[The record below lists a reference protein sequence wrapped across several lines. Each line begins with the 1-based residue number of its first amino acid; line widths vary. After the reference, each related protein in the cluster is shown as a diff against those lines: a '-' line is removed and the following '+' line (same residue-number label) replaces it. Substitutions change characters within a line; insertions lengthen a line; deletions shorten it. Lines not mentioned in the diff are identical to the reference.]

1 MVVYAAGAVLW
12 RIENNKLMVAL
23 VHRGRYDDWAWAKG
37 KVDPGETLPETAVR
51 EIREETGL
59 KVKLGVPL
67 GIQRYR
73 LPNKN
78 LKEVHYWAAQVTDKA
93 IAKNDFE
100 PNEEISQVAW
110 FTPSEAKKR
119 LSYSHDHEQLDA
131 LLELHKKNKL
141 DTFPII
147 LLRHGKARS
156 RATWTGKET
165 GRPLLA
171 DGNSQAEA
179 LPPILKAY
187 GAKLVFSSPW
197 TRCLSTVAPYAQKRS
212 VKVKTIAAFTE
223 SANAEKPEKTQA
235 EIADIVDLQKSAVI
249 CTHRPVLP
257 TMIEEL
263 EKRSSSKLGPKLH
276 LAALL
281 KPGSLAIIHMSKASD
296 AGASQVI
303 DVEFASPL
311 ISKKKK

>member
-12 RIENNKLMVAL
+12 RIENNKLKVAL

-37 KVDPGETLPETAVR
+37 KVDPGEVLPETAVR

-59 KVKLGVPL
+59 RVKLGVPL

-78 LKEVHYWAAQVTDKA
+78 LKEVHYWAAKVSDKA
-93 IAKNDFE
+93 IANSSFE

-110 FTPSEAKKR
+110 FTPNEAKKR
-119 LSYSHDHEQLDA
+119 LSYIHDHEQLDA
-131 LLELHKKNKL
+131 LLELHKKNRL
-141 DTFPII
+141 DTFPVI

-156 RATWTGKET
+156 RATWNGKES
-165 GRPLLA
+165 GRPLLT

-179 LPPILKAY
+179 LPPILKAF

-197 TRCLSTVAPYAQKRS
+197 TRCLSTVAPYAQKRT
-212 VKVKTIAAFTE
+212 VKVRTISAFTE
-223 SANAEKPEKTQA
+223 DSATANPQATKVALA
-235 EIADIVDLQKSAVI
+235 EILDRQKPSVI

-257 TMIEEL
+257 TLIEAL
-263 EKRSSSKLGPKLH
+263 EQRASSKLGPNLH

-281 KPGSLAIIHMSKASD
+281 KPGSMSIVHMSKASSSKPSEVV
-296 AGASQVI
+296 A
-303 DVEFASPL
+303 VEFATPL
-311 ISKKKK
+311 IVKKK

>member
-12 RIENNKLMVAL
+12 RIENNKLKVAL

-93 IAKNDFE
+93 LANSSFK
-100 PNEEISQVAW
+100 PNEEISQVVW
-110 FTPSEAKKR
+110 LTPSEARKR
-119 LSYSHDHEQLDA
+119 LSYTHDHEQLDA
-131 LLELHKKNKL
+131 LLELHKKHRL
-141 DTFPII
+141 ETYPII

-156 RATWTGKET
+156 RATWTGKES
-165 GRPLLA
+165 GRPLLT

-187 GAKLVFSSPW
+187 GAKMVFSSPW

-212 VKVKTIAAFTE
+212 VKVRTIAAFTE
-223 SANAEKPEKTQA
+223 AANAQKPEKTRAAVA
-235 EIADIVDLQKSAVI
+235 EIMSLEKSAVI

-257 TMIEEL
+257 TMIEQL
-263 EKRSSSKLGPKLH
+263 EKSAISKLGPKLH

-281 KPGSLAIIHMSKASD
+281 KPGSMAIIHMSRSTD
-296 AGASQVI
+296 AKIADVV
-303 DVEFASPL
+303 DVEFASPVVT
-311 ISKKKK
+311 KKK

>member
-12 RIENNKLMVAL
+12 RIENNKLKVAL

-37 KVDPGETLPETAVR
+37 KVDPGESLPETAVR

-93 IAKNDFE
+93 IENSDFE

-110 FTPSEAKKR
+110 FTPNEAKKR
-119 LSYSHDHEQLDA
+119 LSYRHDHEQLEA
-131 LLELHKKNKL
+131 LLELHKKHKL
-141 DTFPII
+141 ETFPII
-147 LLRHGKARS
+147 LLRHGKAKAREDWKGTE
-156 RATWTGKET
+156 AT
-165 GRPLLA
+165 RPLLPE
-171 DGNSQAEA
+171 GTVQAKA
-179 LPPILKAY
+179 LPKLFKAF
-187 GAKLVFSSPW
+187 GARRVFTSPW
-197 TRCLSTVAPYAQKRS
+197 ARCTATIAPYSLDPKA
-212 VKVKTIAAFTE
+212 KVETIAEFTE
-223 SANAEKPEKTQA
+223 AANAKKPEATKLALATILA
-235 EIADIVDLQKSAVI
+235 KNKASVI

-257 TMIEEL
+257 TLIEQL
-263 EKRSSSKLGPKLH
+263 ETFAGSKLKPQLH

-281 KPGSLAIIHMSKASD
+281 KPAQMTVVHMSHGSKLEVVAIE
-296 AGASQVI
+296 QH
-303 DVEFASPL
+303 SPVT
-311 ISKKKK
+311 SKKK

>member
-12 RIENNKLMVAL
+12 RIENNKLKVAL

-37 KVDPGETLPETAVR
+37 KVDPGESLPETAVR

-73 LPNKN
+73 LPNKS
-78 LKEVHYWAAQVTDKA
+78 LKEVHYWAAKVTDKA
-93 IAKNDFE
+93 IESSNFQ

-110 FTPSEAKKR
+110 FTPTEAKKR

-131 LLELHKKNKL
+131 LLDLYKKDLL
-141 DTFPII
+141 DTFPVI

-156 RATWTGKET
+156 RATWSGKESS
-165 GRPLLA
+165 RPLLTE
-171 DGNSQAEA
+171 GNSQAEA
-179 LPPILKAY
+179 LPPILKAF

-197 TRCLSTVAPYAQKRS
+197 TRCLSTVAPYAQKQS

-223 SANAEKPEKTQA
+223 TANAELPERTQDA
-235 EIADIVDLQKSAVI
+235 ISKIIDHQKSSVI

-263 EKRSSSKLGPKLH
+263 ERRAKSKLGPKLH

-281 KPGSLAIIHMSKASD
+281 KPGSMSIVHMSKANAAKPSE
-296 AGASQVI
+296 VV
-303 DVEFASPL
+303 DVEFASPQ
-311 ISKKKK
+311 ISKKK